1 VNYKVEQTLTIK
13 LKLYKPTLAKQKM
26 YQEMADRCTAFA
38 NRYLQLDPKNRPKT
52 SKQAKQYS
60 DKLPSAVLN
69 QAIKDIKANKKAK
82 KFKRLWPNFNNQN
95 FRVEKEASQDGGA
108 VWKVS
113 FPTLEK
119 RVGVPVE
126 VSTYQEKYLEMLLSG
141 QAKQGAARLV
151 RRGKEWF
158 IHLSLTVSIA
168 EEKSRTSKI
177 MGIDLG
183 QIDLLVALVAGQT
196 LFFSGAH
203 LAYVRRRFAELRR
216 SLQKAGA
223 HRALKKLGDREHRW
237 VTDVNH
243 KISRTVVEFARSQ
256 GVSLIRMEDL
266 TGVRWTTKQRKGQ
279 KKDHGRNLDYWPYYQ
294 LQEFIKYKATLAGIR
309 VEPVNRDNTSLTCS
323 RCGETVKSR
332 PRDRWF
338 KCPRC
343 KRTMHV
349 DANAASNIAQAISGL
364 AA

>member
-1 VNYKVEQTLTIK
+1 
-13 LKLYKPTLAKQKM
+13 
-26 YQEMADRCTAFA
+26 
-38 NRYLQLDPKNRPKT
+38 
-52 SKQAKQYS
+52 
-60 DKLPSAVLN
+60 
-69 QAIKDIKANKKAK
+69 
-82 KFKRLWPNFNNQN
+82 
-95 FRVEKEASQDGGA
+95 

>member
-1 VNYKVEQTLTIK
+1 MEQTLTIK

-38 NRYLQLDPKNRPKT
+38 NRYLQLDPKTRPKT
-52 SKQAKQYS
+52 SKQAQQYS

-82 KFKRLWPNFNNQN
+82 RFKWLWPNFNNQN
-95 FRVEKEASQDGGA
+95 FRLEKEASQDGGA

-119 RVGVPVE
+119 RIGVPVE
-126 VSTYQEKYLEMLLSG
+126 VSAYQEKYLKMLLSG
-141 QAKQGAARLV
+141 QAKQRTAKLV
-151 RRGKEWF
+151 RRGKNWF
-158 IHLSLTVSIA
+158 IHLSLTVPA
-168 EEKSRTSKI
+168 TEEKSRTGKI

-203 LAYVRRRFAELRR
+203 LAYVRRRFAKFRR

-223 HRALKKLGDREHRW
+223 HRALKRLGDKEHRW
-237 VTDVNH
+237 ATDVNH
-243 KISRTVVEFARSQ
+243 KISRAVVEFARTH

-279 KKDHGRNLDYWPYYQ
+279 KRDHGRNLDYWPYCQ
-294 LQEFIKYKATLAGIR
+294 LQQFIKYKAALAGIW

-332 PRDRWF
+332 SRNRWF

-343 KRTMHV
+343 KRTMHM
-349 DANAASNIAQAISGL
+349 DANAASNIAQAISGI